1 MVLVLPVPGG
11 PYSSRC
17 GSRFPFVSFLT
28 EQQQQQQGQKH
39 KQNARRATQLLPH
52 ESDTQGYQQCDSLCL
67 RYQPLQLPA
76 LGAHSLHRTQAL
88 GVLGVH
94 AATWLGMHKNAPHF
108 VVALQMMYMVALR
121 SDI

>member
-1 MVLVLPVPGG
+1 M
-11 PYSSRC
+11 
-17 GSRFPFVSFLT
+17 
-28 EQQQQQQGQKH
+28 
-39 KQNARRATQLLPH
+39 QLLPH
-52 ESDTQGYQQCDSLCL
+52 ESGSQSRQQYALLCL

-76 LGAHSLHRTQAL
+76 LGAHSLHRTQGL

-121 SDI
+121 SEV